1 MQICINYN
9 RSASN
14 TYTDDKMRKVREIPS
29 SQWLILIRNIRN
41 YTNYINY
48 SNLQQLHQLHKL
60 HESLTTSVFVSL
72 YSTLLPLL
80 SMIQSSML
88 DACHT

>member
-14 TYTDDKMRKVREIPS
+14 TYTDYKMRKVREILS
-29 SQWLILIRNIRN
+29 SQKLIRNIRN